1 MNDWND
7 QNQGLMKSLEESLEL
22 IKIRN
27 KVMSAKPITLEDF
40 IDTFFRLFE
49 AKENGISLDFFF
61 EVLDT
66 LSLKV
71 FIQGQPYEPSTS
83 GLRTMLDRRI
93 QERKFSRDFESANS
107 SYPAFH
113 ESDQYSFIRQ
123 FVSRYRGERP
133 AEELDKLRR
142 LLNAKGW
149 SFDEGALS
157 YFLVEEFIA
166 QRRNAFRSRVKFDD
180 PTTFTD
186 YLFAYLHSHSN
197 DNVEQL
203 KELALLLEEDGL
215 GSFDIGELRE
225 RLIGLESE
233 VELEHFERQLSSSV
247 EPISIDDVDD
257 LEGFEFESFLSE
269 LYSKMGYNV
278 EQTKLSGDQGAD
290 LLVARFGEK
299 TVIQAKRY
307 TGAVG
312 NYAVQEIVAAR
323 SLYQAHACAVI
334 TNSYF
339 TPAAIELADANG
351 VLLIDRDDLE
361 DLIRNI
367 GE

>member
-1 MNDWND
+1 MSGWNE
-7 QNQGLMKSLEESLEL
+7 QNQGLMKSIEESLEL
-22 IKIRN
+22 IKVRN
-27 KVMSAKPITLEDF
+27 EVMSAKPTTLEDF

-49 AKENGISLDFFF
+49 AKPDGISLDLFF

-66 LSLKV
+66 LSVKV
-71 FIQGQPYEPSTS
+71 LIQGRPYEPRTS

-93 QERKFSRDFESANS
+93 QERKFSRDYEPANS
-107 SYPAFH
+107 SYPAFK

-133 AEELDKLRR
+133 AEDLTKLRK

-157 YFLVEEFIA
+157 YFLVEEFVA
-166 QRRNAFRSRVKFDD
+166 QRRNAFISRVKFDD
-180 PTTFTD
+180 PTTLTD
-186 YLFAYLHSHSN
+186 YLSAYVHSHNS
-197 DNVEQL
+197 DNLEQV

-225 RLIGLESE
+225 RLLNLENE
-233 VELEHFERQLSSSV
+233 IELAHFERQLSSSTK
-247 EPISIDDVDD
+247 PISIDDVDD
-257 LEGFEFESFLSE
+257 LEGFEFESFLTE
-269 LYSKMGYNV
+269 LYAKMGYSV

-290 LLVARFGEK
+290 LLVTRFGEK

-307 TGAVG
+307 NGTVG
-312 NYAVQEIVAAR
+312 NYAVQEIVAAC
-323 SLYQAHACAVI
+323 SLYQAHACTVI

-339 TPAAIELADANG
+339 TPAAVELAYANG
-351 VLLIDRDDLE
+351 VLLIDRDGLE
-361 DLIRNI
+361 EIIRRYW
-367 GE
+367 